1 MLKGILKKLTL
12 AFLSLAILSC
22 ITAKKDYTKFYSADP
37 HSILIVPA
45 VNKSVNVAAPD
56 VFLSTISIPLA
67 EQGYYVFPVNMIKS
81 LLEEEGLTDADLVH
95 SAPAHRLCSLFG
107 ADAVLYIDIEEWDA
121 KYLILSTLVT
131 VKINYVM
138 KDGKTEDTIWEQEE
152 TCRYEPSKSSSGNV
166 WADLIVNAATAAIT
180 KAAPNYV
187 PLARQANAEALK
199 FPGPGIP
206 QGPYL
211 KKLKE

>member
-1 MLKGILKKLTL
+1 MLKGILKTFLL
-12 AFLSLAILSC
+12 SLLSLAIFSC

-45 VNKSVNVAAPD
+45 VNKSVSVTAPD
-56 VFLSTISIPLA
+56 IFLSTISIPLA

-81 LLEEEGLTDADLVH
+81 LLEDEGLTDADLVH
-95 SAPAHRLCSLFG
+95 SAPAQRLCTLFG

-121 KYLILSTLVT
+121 KYLILSTVVT
-131 VKINYVM
+131 VKIDYVI
-138 KDGKTEDTIWEQEE
+138 KDGKTEDVIWEQEE
-152 TCRYEPSKSSSGNV
+152 ICTYQPNSSNSGN
-166 WADLIVNAATAAIT
+166 ALANLIANAVTAAIT

-187 PLARQANAEALK
+187 PLARQANAEAFK

-206 QGPYL
+206 PGPYL
-211 KKLKE
+211 KNLKE